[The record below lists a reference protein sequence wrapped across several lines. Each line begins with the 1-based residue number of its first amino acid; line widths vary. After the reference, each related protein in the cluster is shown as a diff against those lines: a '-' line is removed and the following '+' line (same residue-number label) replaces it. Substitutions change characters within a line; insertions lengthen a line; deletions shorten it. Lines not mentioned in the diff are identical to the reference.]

1 MALLKVKLYQTKNQ
15 LKNYTSQLSQNLKS
29 VKYNHFLKSI
39 FGGALLADK
48 HLISQY
54 NKGFCF
60 LRFMFAIYSKYTWDV
75 LLKDKKG
82 NADNNKYFS
91 KNFRWP

>member
-1 MALLKVKLYQTKNQ
+1 M
-15 LKNYTSQLSQNLKS
+15 
-29 VKYNHFLKSI
+29 
-39 FGGALLADK
+39 ADK

-60 LRFMFAIYSKYTWDV
+60 SQFMFAIYSKYAWDV